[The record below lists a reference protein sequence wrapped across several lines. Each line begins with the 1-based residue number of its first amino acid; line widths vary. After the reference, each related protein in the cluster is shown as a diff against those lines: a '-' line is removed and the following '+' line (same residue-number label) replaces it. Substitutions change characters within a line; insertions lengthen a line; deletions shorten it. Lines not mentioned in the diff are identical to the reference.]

1 MNGMLDI
8 DRGKLGWMT
17 PSSFLK
23 LRMLFGAYSGS
34 NNCPNVCMFC
44 TKVNIPSCCLI
55 WALIYECIK
64 WSTYPWLSINPR
76 IKGFEED
83 LMK

>member
-1 MNGMLDI
+1 MD
-8 DRGKLGWMT
+8 
-17 PSSFLK
+17 
-23 LRMLFGAYSGS
+23 YSGS

-44 TKVNIPSCCLI
+44 TKVNIPSCCI
-55 WALIYECIK
+55 TWALTYECIK